1 MMTRR
6 EIIEKYN
13 IKKKS
18 KLFVFPML
26 QIRLI
31 HENRNL
37 SYFIDLSLHNDY
49 EFVLTF
55 ENSEYDLLRMDL
67 QKIMNSVNY
76 NGFLS
81 KDDNEINL
89 YMKVPDEFK
98 RDYEKFLEGKYS
110 KFTKRFKDVLTNVY
124 YEGRFSG
131 FEDNGLPK
139 FSVYDVIYPN
149 DDCINRL
156 AKALSTDDSIISFDK
171 NSNIELLDP
180 PSREIED
187 FRTIEELNYIY
198 NK

>member
-13 IKKKS
+13 IRKKS
-18 KLFVFPML
+18 KLFIFPML
-26 QIRLI
+26 GIRLI
-31 HENRNL
+31 HENRNNT
-37 SYFIDLSLHNDY
+37 YFIDLSLYKDY

-55 ENSEYDLLRMDL
+55 ENSEYDLLKMDL
-67 QKIMNSVNY
+67 RKIMSSVNY

-81 KDDNEINL
+81 KDVNEINL
-89 YMKVPDEFK
+89 YMKIPDEFK

-110 KFTKRFKDVLTNVY
+110 KFTKRFKDLLTNTY
-124 YEGRFSG
+124 YEDGITG
-131 FEDNGLPK
+131 FEANGLPRL
-139 FSVYDVIYPN
+139 SVHDVIYPSEES
-149 DDCINRL
+149 INRL
-156 AKALSTDDSIISFDK
+156 AQALSIGDSIIHFDK
-171 NSNIELLDP
+171 DSNIELLDP

>member
-18 KLFVFPML
+18 KLFIFPML
-26 QIRLI
+26 GIRLI
-31 HENRNL
+31 HENRNNT
-37 SYFIDLSLHNDY
+37 YFIDLSLYKDY

-55 ENSEYDLLRMDL
+55 ENSEYDLLKMDL
-67 QKIMNSVNY
+67 RKIMSSVNY

-81 KDDNEINL
+81 KDVNEVNL
-89 YMKVPDEFK
+89 YMKIPDEFK
-98 RDYEKFLEGKYS
+98 KDYEKFLEGKYS

-124 YEGRFSG
+124 YEDRFSG

-156 AKALSTDDSIISFDK
+156 AKSLSTGSSIISFDN

>member
-81 KDDNEINL
+81 KDGNEINL
-89 YMKVPDEFK
+89 YMKIPDEFK

-124 YEGRFSG
+124 YEDRFSG

-156 AKALSTDDSIISFDK
+156 AKALSTDDSIISFDN

>member
-1 MMTRR
+1 MTRR

-89 YMKVPDEFK
+89 YMRIPDEFK

-124 YEGRFSG
+124 YEDRFSG

-156 AKALSTDDSIISFDK
+156 AKALSTNDSIISFDK

>member
-124 YEGRFSG
+124 YEDRFSG